1 MPSEAQTD
9 PVYSEATT
17 PRGVDNIPVFDEA
30 QKAAARKIKPNMIMY
45 ASILVALLQPFQ
57 SGWSSS
63 QTNLSQYND
72 TDECN
77 ARPVADD
84 TCLMFPGH
92 SKLEWTFA
100 VNAWIFGGMIGSL
113 ICGHFSDLWGRK
125 KLLFVNCIFMIVGA
139 VVEAAVSNVWAF
151 SAGRLIAGIA
161 SGTATGTLGAYTNE
175 LTPPHMRN
183 ILGLGLQISVTIGI
197 LFPAICFFFAN
208 TSSGWRYLAGFPVI
222 PAVLFLVLAPSLCV
236 ESPAWLLMK
245 NRRDEAKQVIA
256 RLYGEENVY
265 TALSWMESN
274 TKPDAEQGLSQTSAE
289 QDSLF
294 SPKYRLQ
301 LAAAILLSCAQQL
314 SGINAVFYYSG
325 SIFKDAGIS
334 DPRVGTL
341 IINFINIWPAFFTGV
356 LAQRFGNRNMILW
369 GEAGMF
375 IMAVLMTVAFLVDV
389 PALSIVFTALYVIA
403 FGLTLGP
410 LVWVITADLFP
421 DSVRATATSIGIG
434 ANWLCNLIVGVA
446 YPYIADGLDDY
457 SYLPFVVL
465 LAFFFLL
472 SLKLVPE
479 TSNKSADEVL
489 REYDERYRNH
499 Q

>member
-17 PRGVDNIPVFDEA
+17 PRGADNVPVFDEA
-30 QKAAARKIKPNMIMY
+30 QKAASRQIKPNMIMY
-45 ASILVALLQPFQ
+45 TSILVALLQPFQ

-139 VVEAAVSNVWAF
+139 VVEASVSNVWAF

-197 LFPAICFFFAN
+197 LFPAITFFFAN

-222 PAVLFLVLAPSLCV
+222 LAVLFLLLAPSLCV

-245 NRRDEAKQVIA
+245 NRREEAKQVLA

-265 TALSWMESN
+265 TALSWLESSS
-274 TKPDAEQGLSQTSAE
+274 KPDPEQGLLQESAK

-294 SPKYRLQ
+294 APKYRLQ

-314 SGINAVFYYSG
+314 SGINAVFYYSS

-356 LAQRFGNRNMILW
+356 LAQRFGNRKMILC

-375 IMAVLMTVAFLVDV
+375 VMAVLMTVAFLVDV

-403 FGLTLGP
+403 FGVTLGP

-446 YPYIADGLDDY
+446 YPYIADALDDY
-457 SYLPFVVL
+457 SYLPFIVL
-465 LAFFFLL
+465 LAIFFLL

-479 TSNKSADEVL
+479 TSNKSAEEVQ
-489 REYDERYRNH
+489 REYEERYRSR